1 VERESDPVL
10 VVVLT
15 LLAVLAGAASVAGAI
30 FDLGVFSGR
39 VAGGSDMS
47 LSDHHEVGAFY
58 LVASGLLALVA
69 LGFGRAAFRRR

>member
-1 VERESDPVL
+1 VL
-10 VVVLT
+10 VVVFT
-15 LLAVLAGAASVAGAI
+15 LLTVAAVAASVAAASFG
-30 FDLGVFSGR
+30 LGVFSGR

-58 LVASGLLALVA
+58 FVASGLLALVA